1 MKIRALIV
9 DDEPLARERI
19 RSLLHDESDI
29 ELSGEFENGS
39 LAVDAIRK
47 DAPDLL
53 FLDVQMPEMDGF
65 GVLRAIGPERV
76 PAVIFVTAYDEYA
89 LRAFDANAMDYLLK
103 PFDQERFRRSL
114 ERARALLQLDRA
126 GRLNDKLQALMTYLN
141 LDPSQLSQLS
151 QPPASSAASASGTH
165 GNGHS
170 HALQSDRLVVKS
182 GGRVYFLKTD
192 EIDWVEA
199 AGNYVRLH
207 VSKDSH
213 LMRETM
219 NGIEARLDT
228 RSFMRIHRSTLVNLE
243 RIKELQPLFHGDY
256 VVLLRDGTRLTLSR
270 GYRDK
275 LQQVLGSHF

>member
-19 RSLLHDESDI
+19 RSLLQGESDI

-39 LAVDAIRK
+39 KAVDAIRQ

-65 GVLRAIGPERV
+65 GVLQAIGPDRV

-114 ERARALLQLDRA
+114 DRARSHLQLDRA
-126 GRLNDKLQALMTYLN
+126 SRVNDKLQTLMRYLN
-141 LDPSQLSQLS
+141 IDPNQLSQHPQS
-151 QPPASSAASASGTH
+151 GVSAPAAAPSTQ

-170 HALQSDRLVVKS
+170 YASQPDRLVVKA

-199 AGNYVRLH
+199 AG
-207 VSKDSH
+207 
-213 LMRETM
+213 
-219 NGIEARLDT
+219 
-228 RSFMRIHRSTLVNLE
+228 
-243 RIKELQPLFHGDY
+243 
-256 VVLLRDGTRLTLSR
+256 
-270 GYRDK
+270 
-275 LQQVLGSHF
+275 

>member
-9 DDEPLARERI
+9 DDEPLARERL
-19 RSLLHDESDI
+19 RSLLQDESDI
-29 ELSGEFENGS
+29 ELSGEFENGTK
-39 LAVDAIRK
+39 AVDAIRR

-53 FLDVQMPEMDGF
+53 FLDVQMPELDGF
-65 GVLRAIGPERV
+65 GVLQAIGPDRV

-89 LRAFDANAMDYLLK
+89 LRAFDANATDYLLK

-114 ERARALLQLDRA
+114 DRARSHLQMGRA
-126 GRLNDKLQALMTYLN
+126 GNVNDKLQSLMRYLN
-141 LDPSQLSQLS
+141 IDPTQLSQLP
-151 QPPASSAASASGTH
+151 QPPSGVPQTGTSQ

-170 HALQSDRLVVKS
+170 AQSDRLVVKS

-213 LMRETM
+213 LLRETM
-219 NGIEARLDT
+219 NGIETKLDT
-228 RSFMRIHRSTLVNLE
+228 RRFMRIHRSTIVNLE
-243 RIKELQPLFHGDY
+243 RIKELQPWFHGDY

-275 LQQVLGSHF
+275 LQTVLGSHF

>member
-19 RSLLHDESDI
+19 RSLLEEESDI
-29 ELSGEFENGS
+29 ELSGECENGS
-39 LAVDAIRK
+39 KAVAAIHK

-65 GVLRAIGPERV
+65 GVLQAIGPDRV

-114 ERARALLQLDRA
+114 DRARSHLQLDRA
-126 GRLNDKLQALMTYLN
+126 SRVNDNLQALIRYLN
-141 LDPSQLSQLS
+141 IDPSQLSQLP
-151 QPPASSAASASGTH
+151 QAPLAAPPSTASKQ
-165 GNGHS
+165 GNGQS
-170 HALQSDRLVVKS
+170 HASQLDRLVVKS
-182 GGRVYFLKTD
+182 GGRVYFLKTG

-213 LMRETM
+213 LLRETM
-219 NGIEARLDT
+219 NGIEGKLDG
-228 RSFMRIHRSTLVNLE
+228 RHFLRIHRSTIVNLE
-243 RIKELQPLFHGDY
+243 RIKELQPWFHGDY

-275 LQQVLGSHF
+275 LQQVLGSNF

>member
-19 RSLLHDESDI
+19 RSLLRDESDI

-39 LAVDAIRK
+39 QAVDAIRK

-89 LRAFDANAMDYLLK
+89 LRAFDANATDYLLK

-114 ERARALLQLDRA
+114 DRARGSLQHDRS
-126 GRLNDKLQALMTYLN
+126 GQLNGKLQALMNYLN
-141 LDPSQLSQLS
+141 LDPSQLSQLP
-151 QPPASSAASASGTH
+151 QPPGSVAAPASGNQ

-170 HALQSDRLVVKS
+170 HPAQSDRLVVKS
-182 GGRVYFLKTD
+182 SGRVYFLKTD

-219 NGIEARLDT
+219 NGIEVRLDT
-228 RSFMRIHRSTLVNLE
+228 RSFMRIHRSTIVNLE
-243 RIKELQPLFHGDY
+243 RIKELQPWFHGDY

>member
-19 RSLLHDESDI
+19 RSLLQEESDI
-29 ELSGEFENGS
+29 ELSGECANGHS
-39 LAVDAIRK
+39 AVEAIRK
-47 DAPDLL
+47 EAPDLL
-53 FLDVQMPEMDGF
+53 FLDVQMPEVDGF
-65 GVLRAIGPERV
+65 GVLQAIGPERV

-89 LRAFDANAMDYLLK
+89 LRAFDANALDYLLK

-114 ERARALLQLDRA
+114 DRARSHLQLDRA
-126 GRLNDKLQALMTYLN
+126 SRVNDKLQALMSYLN
-141 LDPSQLSQLS
+141 LDASQLERLPQALS
-151 QPPASSAASASGTH
+151 PAPAAGSKQ
-165 GNGHS
+165 GNGHA
-170 HALQSDRLVVKS
+170 HPAQSDRLVVKS
-182 GGRVYFLKTD
+182 GGRVYFLKAD

-219 NGIEARLDT
+219 NGIEARLDIK
-228 RSFMRIHRSTLVNLE
+228 RFMRIHRSTIVNLE
-243 RIKELQPLFHGDY
+243 RIKELQPWFHGDY

>member
-1 MKIRALIV
+1 LQ
-9 DDEPLARERI
+9 
-19 RSLLHDESDI
+19 DESDI

-39 LAVDAIRK
+39 KAVDAIRQ

-53 FLDVQMPEMDGF
+53 FLDVQMPELDGF
-65 GVLRAIGPERV
+65 GVLQAIGPDRV

-114 ERARALLQLDRA
+114 DRARSHLQLDRA
-126 GRLNDKLQALMTYLN
+126 SRVNDKLQTLMRYLN
-141 LDPSQLSQLS
+141 IDPNQLSQHPQS
-151 QPPASSAASASGTH
+151 GASAPAATPSTQ

-170 HALQSDRLVVKS
+170 HAQSDRLVVKS
-182 GGRVYFLKTD
+182 GGRVYFLKAD

-213 LMRETM
+213 LLRETM
-219 NGIEARLDT
+219 NGIETKLDI
-228 RSFMRIHRSTLVNLE
+228 RRFMRIHRSTIVNLE
-243 RIKELQPLFHGDY
+243 RIKELQPWFHGDY

-270 GYRDK
+270 GYREK
-275 LQQVLGSHF
+275 LQQVLGGHF

>member
-9 DDEPLARERI
+9 DDEPLARERL
-19 RSLLHDESDI
+19 RSLLREEPDI

-39 LAVDAIRK
+39 KAVAAIRK

-65 GVLRAIGPERV
+65 SVLQAIGPERV

-89 LRAFDANAMDYLLK
+89 LRAFDANALDYLLK

-114 ERARALLQLDRA
+114 DRARSHLQLDRVS
-126 GRLNDKLQALMTYLN
+126 RVNDKLQTLMRYLN
-141 LDPSQLSQLS
+141 IDPNQLAQLPQS
-151 QPPASSAASASGTH
+151 PAAGLPATSRQ

-170 HALQSDRLVVKS
+170 LAPPSDRLVVKS

-213 LMRETM
+213 LLRETM
-219 NGIEARLDT
+219 NGIEGKLDL
-228 RSFMRIHRSTLVNLE
+228 RRFMRIHRSTIVNLE
-243 RIKELQPLFHGDY
+243 RIKELQPWFHGDY

-275 LQQVLGSHF
+275 LQQVLGSNF

>member
-65 GVLRAIGPERV
+65 GVLQAIGPERV

-89 LRAFDANAMDYLLK
+89 LRAFDANALDYLLK

-114 ERARALLQLDRA
+114 DRARNHLQLDRSS
-126 GRLNDKLQALMTYLN
+126 RVNDKLQALMTYLN
-141 LDPSQLSQLS
+141 LDPAQLDRLPQALS
-151 QPPASSAASASGTH
+151 SSPAIAAGGKQ
-165 GNGHS
+165 GNGHGA
-170 HALQSDRLVVKS
+170 HSDRLVVKS
-182 GGRVYFLKTD
+182 GGRVYFLKAD

-219 NGIEARLDT
+219 NGIEVRLDT
-228 RSFMRIHRSTLVNLE
+228 RHFTRIHRSTIVNLE
-243 RIKELQPLFHGDY
+243 RIKELQPWFHGDY

-270 GYRDK
+270 GYREK